1 MLRIITFFITLIIAF
16 IIAEFYFNFLSH
28 SFNKLRYLTLY
39 NGGKSCIEEL
49 KNYSKNF
56 KSLGSFKK
64 GQCRVN
70 NAVRVKSYNNT
81 KLSGDVTLS
90 CPTAVK
96 VGKYLNEIRAKTI
109 THTGSYNCR
118 TIARS
123 KIYSEHSYGTALD
136 ISDIDGANV
145 KIDWN
150 KNTEKGQILK
160 KAYKVACNYFNNILT
175 PDSDQ
180 AHHDH
185 FHFDNGFGL
194 KCYFKSIIK

>member
-1 MLRIITFFITLIIAF
+1 MVRIITLLITLIIAV

-90 CPTAVK
+90 CPTALK
-96 VGKYLNEIRAKTI
+96 VGKYLNEIKAKTI
-109 THTGSYNCR
+109 THMGSYNCR

>member
-1 MLRIITFFITLIIAF
+1 MVRIITLLITLIIAI
-16 IIAEFYFNFLSH
+16 IIAELYFNFLSY

-39 NGGKSCIEEL
+39 DGGKSCIKEL

-56 KSLGSFKK
+56 ESLGSFKK
-64 GQCRVN
+64 SQCRVN

-81 KLSGDVTLS
+81 KLSGDITLS

-109 THTGSYNCR
+109 THMGSYNCR

-136 ISDIDGANV
+136 I
-145 KIDWN
+145 
-150 KNTEKGQILK
+150 
-160 KAYKVACNYFNNILT
+160 
-175 PDSDQ
+175 
-180 AHHDH
+180 
-185 FHFDNGFGL
+185 
-194 KCYFKSIIK
+194 

>member
-1 MLRIITFFITLIIAF
+1 MLRIITFFITLIIAI

-28 SFNKLRYLTLY
+28 SFNKLRQLTLFD
-39 NGGKSCIEEL
+39 GGKSCIKEL
-49 KNYSKNF
+49 HNYSKNF
-56 KSLGSFKK
+56 KSLGSFNK

-81 KLSGDVTLS
+81 KLSGDITLS

-109 THTGSYNCR
+109 THMGSYNCR
-118 TIARS
+118 TIANS

-150 KNTEKGQILK
+150 KNTEKGEILK
-160 KAYKVACNYFNNILT
+160 KAYKVACKYFNNILT
-175 PDSDQ
+175 PDSDRS
-180 AHHDH
+180 HHDH
-185 FHFDNGFGL
+185 FHFDIGFGV

>member
-1 MLRIITFFITLIIAF
+1 MVRIITLFITLIIA
-16 IIAEFYFNFLSH
+16 IVIADFFFNFISH

-39 NGGKSCIEEL
+39 DGGKSCIEEL

-96 VGKYLNEIRAKTI
+96 VGKYLNEIRANTI
-109 THTGSYNCR
+109 THMGSYNCR
-118 TIARS
+118 TIANS
-123 KIYSEHSYGTALD
+123 KIYSEHSYGTAVD
-136 ISDIDGANV
+136 ISDINGANV
-145 KIDWN
+145 KLDWN
-150 KNTEKGQILK
+150 KNTERGQILK

-185 FHFDNGFGL
+185 FHFDNGFGV
-194 KCYFKSIIK
+194 KCYFKSIIQ

>member
-1 MLRIITFFITLIIAF
+1 MVRIITLFITLIIA
-16 IIAEFYFNFLSH
+16 IVIAEFYFNFLSH

-39 NGGKSCIEEL
+39 DGGKSCIEEL

-90 CPTAVK
+90 CPTALK
-96 VGKYLNEIRAKTI
+96 VGKYLNEIRAKTV
-109 THTGSYNCR
+109 THMGSYNCR
-118 TIARS
+118 TIAKS

-175 PDSDQ
+175 PDSNQ

>member
-1 MLRIITFFITLIIAF
+1 MLRIITFFITLIIAI

-28 SFNKLRYLTLY
+28 SFNKLRYITLY
-39 NGGKSCIEEL
+39 DGGKSCIEEL

-90 CPTAVK
+90 CPTALK
-96 VGKYLNEIRAKTI
+96 VGKYLKEIRAKTI
-109 THTGSYNCR
+109 THMGSYNCR
-118 TIARS
+118 KIANS

-136 ISDIDGANV
+136 ISDIDGANI

-150 KNTEKGQILK
+150 KNTEKGEILK
-160 KAYKVACNYFNNILT
+160 KAYKVACKYFNNILT
-175 PDSDQ
+175 PNSDR

-185 FHFDNGFGL
+185 FHFDNGFGFN
-194 KCYFKSIIK
+194 CYLESTVN

>member
-1 MLRIITFFITLIIAF
+1 MVRIITLLITLIIAV

-39 NGGKSCIEEL
+39 DGGKSCIEEL

-90 CPTAVK
+90 CPTALK
-96 VGKYLNEIRAKTI
+96 VGKYLKEIRAKTI
-109 THTGSYNCR
+109 THMGSYNCR
-118 TIARS
+118 KIANS

-136 ISDIDGANV
+136 ISDIDGANI

-150 KNTEKGQILK
+150 KNTEKGEILK
-160 KAYKVACNYFNNILT
+160 KAYKVACKYFNNILT
-175 PDSDQ
+175 PNSDR

-185 FHFDNGFGL
+185 FHFDNGLGFNCYL
-194 KCYFKSIIK
+194 KSTIN

>member
-1 MLRIITFFITLIIAF
+1 MLRIITFFITLIIAV

-70 NAVRVKSYNNT
+70 NAVTIKSYNNT

-90 CPTAVK
+90 CPTALK
-96 VGKYLNEIRAKTI
+96 VGKYLNEIKAKTI
-109 THTGSYNCR
+109 THMGSYNCR

-160 KAYKVACNYFNNILT
+160 KAYKEACNYFNNILT

>member
-1 MLRIITFFITLIIAF
+1 MVRIITLFITLIIAVV
-16 IIAEFYFNFLSH
+16 IAEFYFNFISH

-39 NGGKSCIEEL
+39 DGGKSCIEEL

-56 KSLGSFKK
+56 KSLGSIKK

-81 KLSGDVTLS
+81 KLSGNVTLS

-96 VGKYLNEIRAKTI
+96 VGKYLHEIKAKTV
-109 THTGSYNCR
+109 THMGSYNCR
-118 TIARS
+118 TIANS
-123 KIYSEHSYGTALD
+123 KIYSEHSYGTAID
-136 ISDIDGANV
+136 ISDIDGANL
-145 KIDWN
+145 KLDWN
-150 KNTEKGQILK
+150 KSSEKGQILK
-160 KAYKVACNYFNNILT
+160 KAYKVACDYFNNILT

>member
-1 MLRIITFFITLIIAF
+1 MVRIITLLITLIIAV

-39 NGGKSCIEEL
+39 NGGESCIEEL

-90 CPTAVK
+90 CPTALK
-96 VGKYLNEIRAKTI
+96 VGKYLKEIKVKTI
-109 THTGSYNCR
+109 THMGSYNCR

-150 KNTEKGQILK
+150 KNTEKGEILK
-160 KAYKVACNYFNNILT
+160 KAYEVACKHFNNILT
-175 PDSDQ
+175 PNSDR

-185 FHFDNGFGL
+185 FHFDNGYGL